1 MYNEGKGTYTDERLA
16 AYWFAKRPN
25 GGVTPALYELGLL
38 IYDNNK
44 AKARQLFQEA
54 AGGFEDAKTALKNL
68 F

>member
-1 MYNEGKGTYTDERLA
+1 MSGWRHTGLQK
-16 AYWFAKRPN
+16 WPN

-44 AKARQLFQEA
+44 AKARGLFQEA